1 MAQTKVAARRVGL
14 IACSLTALTLRPMPT
29 ATMAPSLRLRSSQ
42 VATRP
47 ASNAR
52 HLSGLAWSTDSSARL
67 MPKWSISSRSRLT
80 VRVGWCLTRIS
91 TMPRSCA
98 RLIMRPTVARLMPR
112 RRDNSSWVCPSM
124 KEGGARRVTSSVD
137 MPGAALRERV
147 ASVVI
152 YAAWRG
158 HTGRA
163 GPGGGRAGG
172 SAAVSGLPQPLLM
185 RCQRVELGLRARPGN
200 ILRGQEGLHD
210 ALGQFDADHARAD
223 GDDVRVVAER
233 GALGAVGVVRLRG
246 ADARHLVRCNRHA
259 DAGAA
264 QQQAA
269 LGLAARDGLRHR
281 DADVRVQHRLVV
293 MGAEVRHLV
302 ALGQQGGLQAVF
314 HGVGGLVAADGDF
327 HGGFHCTV

>member
-1 MAQTKVAARRVGL
+1 MAQTKVAARRVAL

-52 HLSGLAWSTDSSARL
+52 HLSGLAWSTDSSARV
-67 MPKWSISSRSRLT
+67 MPKWSISSRSRST
-80 VRVGWCLTRIS
+80 VSVGWCLTRIS

-112 RRDNSSWVCPSM
+112 RVN
-124 KEGGARRVTSSVD
+124 SSVD
-137 MPGAALRERV
+137 MLGAALRERV

-172 SAAVSGLPQPLLM
+172 SAAVSGLPPPPLM

-281 DADVRVQHRLVV
+281 DADVRVQHRLVL

-302 ALGQQGGLQAVF
+302 ALPHQCRLPPTF